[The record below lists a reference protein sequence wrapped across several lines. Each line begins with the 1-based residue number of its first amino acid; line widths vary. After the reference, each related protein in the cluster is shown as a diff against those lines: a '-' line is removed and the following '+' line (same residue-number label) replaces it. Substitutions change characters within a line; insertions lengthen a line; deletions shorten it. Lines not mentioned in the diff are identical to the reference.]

1 MPRGR
6 EARDKLI
13 AQAWER
19 DDHKCGICGRYVCLL
34 DAVWDHI
41 VPRGMGGATR
51 DDVLDNIR
59 AVHFDCNSRRGSI
72 RDYSLTP

>member
-19 DDHKCGICGRYVCLL
+19 DDHKCGICGRYVCILE
-34 DAVWDHI
+34 AVWDHK

-51 DDVLDNIR
+51 DDRLENIQ
-59 AVHFDCNSRRGSI
+59 AAHSSCNGLKGSQ
-72 RDYSLTP
+72 RDFYITP